1 MKQKERET
9 DPRRWSAESSRQI
22 VKRIVVKG
30 TLVLETPAHFGAGE
44 QDGTEL
50 VILQDALEGR
60 PLLPGAS
67 LAGALRHYLLQRER
81 GFRAVED
88 NCSCAVKL
96 FGKALDEQS
105 IEQSRVIV
113 DDALGKGTLSF
124 REGVKIEGKQRTA
137 HEGAL
142 FTTQT
147 WAEDTTF
154 DLCFEL
160 YLCANDDE
168 GKLKQAFAAALQGL
182 EKGEIPLGARKH
194 RGYGRC
200 KVDNWQ
206 VYEYDLCTKE
216 GLVDWIQR
224 RLPKSQEAF
233 FEQAK
238 DFGDER
244 QRVRIEATFKL
255 CDSLLIRSGA
265 DMVDMTHLSS
275 ANGDAVL
282 SGTSVAG
289 ALRARALKIANTL
302 KQGDKAVKL
311 VDDMF
316 GKHGSDQTDSDD
328 FTASRL
334 ILEEHVLAGVKV
346 NHVQNRVKIDRFTGG
361 AYETGLFSQQPV
373 FADDKMRVQI
383 NMELRYPAEPS
394 YTESKAKLE
403 HKLRAETGLLL
414 LLLKDLWTEDLPLGG
429 ESSVGRGRLQGVKAT
444 VKIGN
449 ARQPKTFEFNPHG
462 LADARQVSALQPCV
476 DSLWQWLEAADEQH
490 R

>member
-1 MKQKERET
+1 MRQKERET
-9 DPRRWSAESSRQI
+9 DPRRWSANSSRQI

-30 TLVLETPAHFGAGE
+30 TLVLETPAHFGAGD

-50 VILQDALEGR
+50 IILQDALEGH

-81 GFRAVED
+81 GFRAAEGSD
-88 NCSCAVKL
+88 SCAVQL

-124 REGVKIEGKQRTA
+124 REGVKIEGKRRTA
-137 HEGAL
+137 NEGAL

-147 WAEDTTF
+147 WAEGTTF

-160 YLCANDDE
+160 YLCADDNE
-168 GKLKQAFAAALQGL
+168 VKLKQAFAAALQGL
-182 EKGEIPLGARKH
+182 ANGEIPLGARKH

-200 KVDNWQ
+200 KVNNWQ

-216 GLVDWIQR
+216 GLLDWIQGKP
-224 RLPKSQEAF
+224 LKNTQEGF
-233 FEQAK
+233 FKQAEK
-238 DFGDER
+238 FSDER

-282 SGTSVAG
+282 SGTSVTG
-289 ALRARALKIANTL
+289 ALRARAWKIANTL
-302 KQGDKAVKL
+302 NRGDKAVEL

-373 FADDKMRVQI
+373 FADDKIRVQI
-383 NMELRYPAEPS
+383 NMELRYQEGL
-394 YTESKAKLE
+394 EDKL
-403 HKLRAETGLLL
+403 HAETGLLL

-429 ESSVGRGRLQGVKAT
+429 ESSVGRGRLQGMKAT
-444 VKIGN
+444 IKIGN
-449 ARQPKTFEFNPHG
+449 ARSPEEIEFNAHG
-462 LADARQVSALQPCV
+462 LADKRQVSALQAYV

-490 R
+490 H